1 MPPWNYYI
9 GKNPR
14 MQGQQ
19 DSKKNQNL
27 LDLYVITLKAC
38 FTRVQVINCED
49 G

>member
-1 MPPWNYYI
+1 
-9 GKNPR
+9 

-19 DSKKNQNL
+19 DFEKYQNL

-38 FTRVQVINCED
+38 FTRVQAINCED